1 MKVDILGYKLM
12 RGMSSA
18 VSFSGFH
25 LDESWET
32 IVLTITGR
40 SSTLKTENSLE
51 KEIFFEYTNLARL
64 KIPRQE

>member
-32 IVLTITGR
+32 IVLTITGHF
-40 SSTLKTENSLE
+40 STLKTEN
-51 KEIFFEYTNLARL
+51 L
-64 KIPRQE
+64 KIC

>member
-1 MKVDILGYKLM
+1 MKEDILGYKLM

-40 SSTLKTENSLE
+40 FSTLKTEN
-51 KEIFFEYTNLARL
+51 L
-64 KIPRQE
+64 KIR